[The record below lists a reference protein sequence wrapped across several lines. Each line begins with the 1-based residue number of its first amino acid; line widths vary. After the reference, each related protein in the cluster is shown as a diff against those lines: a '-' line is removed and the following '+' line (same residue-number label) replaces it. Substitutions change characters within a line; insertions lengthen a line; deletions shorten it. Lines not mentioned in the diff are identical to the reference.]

1 MKEDM
6 DALQKNKI
14 WYLLLDGRD
23 RIHEKFLPVVKLVY
37 VCIVLALVALLDL
50 VLEKYPFLYGD
61 LYEKIYME

>member
-1 MKEDM
+1 MPCRKT
-6 DALQKNKI
+6 KFGT
-14 WYLLLDGRD
+14 WLLDGRD

-37 VCIVLALVALLDL
+37 VIVLALVALLDL